1 MVLLSQKRKLIIML
15 ASIILGFYQLQ
26 IIGINSQYM
35 ASATITQENDNMLAA
50 DIYRRIGE
58 LSESFDRNKPFEIDV
73 YGHKNINTV
82 YAKGWSSTTQGSFFD
97 WDKGSLLRMVTY
109 MRVMGYQNIDMVE
122 DSKRRE
128 MTPLFQN
135 MPIWPAAGSVAKVG
149 ERYLVKLSQESD
161 PIHAVLLR

>member
-1 MVLLSQKRKLIIML
+1 
-15 ASIILGFYQLQ
+15 
-26 IIGINSQYM
+26 
-35 ASATITQENDNMLAA
+35 
-50 DIYRRIGE
+50 
-58 LSESFDRNKPFEIDV
+58 
-73 YGHKNINTV
+73 
-82 YAKGWSSTTQGSFFD
+82 
-97 WDKGSLLRMVTY
+97 
-109 MRVMGYQNIDMVE
+109 MVE